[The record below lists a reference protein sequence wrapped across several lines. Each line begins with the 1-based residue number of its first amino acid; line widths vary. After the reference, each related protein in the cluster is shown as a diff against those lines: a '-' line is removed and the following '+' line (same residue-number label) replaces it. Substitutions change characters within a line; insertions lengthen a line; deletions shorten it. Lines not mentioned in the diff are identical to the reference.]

1 MGIQTPNGRG
11 TMKHNVGD
19 IVYWNDPDRGLC
31 SGYYKITSIVDRDI
45 VVLDH
50 GTEVF
55 IWELS

>member
-1 MGIQTPNGRG
+1 VRQLY
-11 TMKHNVGD
+11 KKKYKVGD

-45 VVLDH
+45 LVLDY

-55 IWELS
+55 IWELSE